1 VKIIAV
7 LWLMRDLSTEVAVA
21 VVLHD
26 LSAAL
31 DTPTT
36 PSSWRKAL
44 STPQALEKIF
54 AEEVIEEV
62 YDVPAR
68 RSGKES
74 CST

>member
-1 VKIIAV
+1 
-7 LWLMRDLSTEVAVA
+7 MRDLSTEVAVA

-44 STPQALEKIF
+44 STPQACGENL
-54 AEEVIEEV
+54 
-62 YDVPAR
+62 R
-68 RSGKES
+68 RGGDRGGLRRACEAFWERVLFD
-74 CST
+74 